1 MIEIFFILLS
11 AFFFIIIFT
20 FPVNYF
26 KNRNVLL
33 NSQLNFFDILSINVI
48 LHSNFLLI
56 FSFFS
61 VNLNLI
67 FFLYIFL
74 GLFFLSFNFKQ
85 YLNYF
90 HKNKIILFLF
100 LIVLYSLFFSIAQS
114 SLLTWDGAAHWLFKA
129 NNFYQGGEFKNL
141 NDLPFNYYPH
151 LGTYVWAFFWKN
163 SFLQIEY
170 YGRFFFIFIF
180 LISIFSLGQ
189 QLNNSFS
196 KFEKIFI
203 ISSLG
208 YLSTN
213 FFLFGGYQEYL
224 IFFLLFSFSRF
235 LFLALSQKV
244 GFNILITILLLL
256 TSHLILW
263 TKQEG
268 FFYYIFLNLIFLI
281 HAKSKLSYKIFYFI
295 FCLFFFSIFLFV
307 KIHFFESLKF
317 NENLVHPALFDNLN
331 LIVLLKKII
340 LISKYV
346 LISFVKYP
354 IWILIIF
361 SSLILFIKYKFF
373 NKFSYLY
380 TFAVLSFS
388 FIYLIYI
395 QMSNDLVWSLPLT
408 LSRLIFQISGFFI
421 FLIIEFLN
429 RLKR

>member
-20 FPVNYF
+20 FPINYF
-26 KNRNVLL
+26 KSRNVLL

-56 FSFFS
+56 FSFFT

-203 ISSLG
+203 IFSLG

-224 IFFLLFSFSRF
+224 VFFLLFSFSRF

-281 HAKSKLSYKIFYFI
+281 HAKSKLSHKVFYFI
-295 FCLFFFSIFLFV
+295 FCSIFFF
-307 KIHFFESLKF
+307 
-317 NENLVHPALFDNLN
+317 
-331 LIVLLKKII
+331 
-340 LISKYV
+340 Y
-346 LISFVKYP
+346 
-354 IWILIIF
+354 
-361 SSLILFIKYKFF
+361 
-373 NKFSYLY
+373 
-380 TFAVLSFS
+380 
-388 FIYLIYI
+388 
-395 QMSNDLVWSLPLT
+395 
-408 LSRLIFQISGFFI
+408 FFI
-421 FLIIEFLN
+421 CKDSFF
-429 RLKR
+429 